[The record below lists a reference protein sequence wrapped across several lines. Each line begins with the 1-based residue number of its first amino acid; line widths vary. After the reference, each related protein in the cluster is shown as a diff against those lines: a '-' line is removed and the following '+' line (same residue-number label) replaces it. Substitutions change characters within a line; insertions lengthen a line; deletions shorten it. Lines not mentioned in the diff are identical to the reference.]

1 MSKVCVVCEKHKVIG
16 GHTARR
22 GMARIKGGAGRK
34 ITGRSKRTFKPNVH
48 KIKILDV
55 KGRIAS
61 AYVCAKCLKAG
72 KVKKAR

>member
-1 MSKVCVVCEKHKVIG
+1 MSKVCVVCDKHKVVG
-16 GHTARR
+16 GHIARR

-34 ITGRSKRTFKPNVH
+34 ITGRSKRPFNPNVH
-48 KIKILDV
+48 KVKILDA
-55 KGRIAS
+55 KGRVTS